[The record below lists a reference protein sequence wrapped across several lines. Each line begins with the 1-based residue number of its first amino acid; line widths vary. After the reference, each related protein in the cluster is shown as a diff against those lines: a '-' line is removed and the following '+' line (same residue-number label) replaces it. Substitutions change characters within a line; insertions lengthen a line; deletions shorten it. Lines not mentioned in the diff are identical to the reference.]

1 MDYWTLGLIFVVGVV
16 IGVIIG
22 CMVRKKPSTSE
33 PLGTLVIDRS
43 DPDDGPYMFL
53 EIGNRENVAVI
64 MRQEAVTLKVE
75 QRNYVSR

>member
-1 MDYWTLGLIFVVGVV
+1 MDYWTLGLIFVVGIIV
-16 IGVIIG
+16 GVIAGRIFT
-22 CMVRKKPSTSE
+22 KKSSVDE